1 MLTGWRKLLL
11 LGLSLVAL
19 QAVFAGPVF
28 SQGMPVVVQTAKDA
42 DWETLHRL
50 LSDGLQP
57 NAVYGDGTSALHWAS
72 YHESIDSARR
82 LLASG
87 AEVNST
93 TDLGVTPLWLAAQNG
108 NAAMVQILLQAGA
121 DPNIALYSG
130 ETVVMT
136 AAQSG
141 NADVVRQLLAAGADP
156 NPAVTR
162 DQTALMWAA
171 NQGHADVIEALLEFD
186 ADVHARSLVRT
197 QYVKS
202 EKIQDSNPAYK
213 YWIEQGGNTPLMF
226 AARSGDLRS
235 AQLLVAG
242 GSNVN
247 EVSAFGTSPAIMAIH
262 GGNAELL
269 DFLLASGADTESVVS
284 GHTALHAAVL
294 RGDREAVRVLLDHGA
309 NTEALLE
316 RPTPVRRQST
326 DYNFHDSLLGA
337 TPLWLAARF
346 SEPQIMEALLAA
358 GADAL
363 VVNDVH
369 YPAERRGENFMAEE
383 GEISLLMASVGMGH
397 RRLRVSWGTPERRA
411 GQTGQDGE
419 SLILDTVTVAVRA
432 GVDLNASDAADQ
444 TALAFAKA
452 RRYDS
457 VVAFLLT
464 AGARE

>member
-19 QAVFAGPVF
+19 QAVFAAQAF

-42 DWETLHRL
+42 DWETLHTL
-50 LSDGLQP
+50 LTDGLQP

-108 NAAMVQILLQAGA
+108 NAAMVQILLQVGA

-326 DYNFHDSLLGA
+326 DYNFQDSLLGA

-411 GQTGQDGE
+411 GQTGQDRE

>member
-141 NADVVRQLLAAGADP
+141 NADVEIGR
-156 NPAVTR
+156 
-162 DQTALMWAA
+162 
-171 NQGHADVIEALLEFD
+171 
-186 ADVHARSLVRT
+186 
-197 QYVKS
+197 
-202 EKIQDSNPAYK
+202 
-213 YWIEQGGNTPLMF
+213 
-226 AARSGDLRS
+226 
-235 AQLLVAG
+235 
-242 GSNVN
+242 
-247 EVSAFGTSPAIMAIH
+247 
-262 GGNAELL
+262 
-269 DFLLASGADTESVVS
+269 ASC
-284 GHTALHAAVL
+284 
-294 RGDREAVRVLLDHGA
+294 RERV
-309 NTEALLE
+309 
-316 RPTPVRRQST
+316 
-326 DYNFHDSLLGA
+326 
-337 TPLWLAARF
+337 
-346 SEPQIMEALLAA
+346 
-358 GADAL
+358 
-363 VVNDVH
+363 
-369 YPAERRGENFMAEE
+369 
-383 GEISLLMASVGMGH
+383 
-397 RRLRVSWGTPERRA
+397 
-411 GQTGQDGE
+411 
-419 SLILDTVTVAVRA
+419 
-432 GVDLNASDAADQ
+432 
-444 TALAFAKA
+444 
-452 RRYDS
+452 
-457 VVAFLLT
+457 
-464 AGARE
+464 

>member
-1 MLTGWRKLLL
+1 MLTGCPKLLL
-11 LGLSLVAL
+11 LGLSLIAL
-19 QAVFAGPVF
+19 QAVFAAPAF

-42 DWETLHRL
+42 DWESLNRL
-50 LSDGLQP
+50 LIDGLQP
-57 NAVYGDGTSALHWAS
+57 NSVYGDGTSALHWAS
-72 YHESIDSARR
+72 YHESIDAARQ

-121 DPNIALYSG
+121 DPNIVLYSG

-136 AAQSG
+136 ASQSG
-141 NADVVRQLLAAGADP
+141 NTDVVRKLLAAGADP

-171 NQGHADVIEALLEFD
+171 NQGHADVIAVLLEFD
-186 ADVHARSLVRT
+186 ADVHARSLVRN

-247 EVSAFGTSPAIMAIH
+247 EVSAFGTSPTIMAIH

-269 DFLLASGADTESVVS
+269 GFLLTSGADTESSTS

-294 RGDREAVRVLLDHGA
+294 RGDTAAVKVLLDHGA

-326 DYNFHDSLLGA
+326 DYNFHDSLIGA

-358 GADAL
+358 GADPL

-411 GQTGQDGE
+411 GQTGQDQE